1 MAADFRRAVLL
12 AAAIRLVGGIVSGGG
27 GGLAA
32 RRVPACAPCR
42 LLQRPERFQRV
53 TAVNANLEEKE
64 G

>member
-27 GGLAA
+27 GGHAA
-32 RRVPACAPCR
+32 RRVLAPVPNR